1 MSDASVSATAT
12 RTYRSELRAEQARQ
26 TRRRILEAAAAEFSR
41 NGYQATTIAAIARAA
56 RVSTE
61 TVKSAGTKAD
71 LLIRAFEITFAGVEG
86 RSTLT
91 DTERVLDMLALPDAE
106 FIAATVDF
114 VAMSN
119 AASSRLWTVLLAAS
133 FSDDV
138 VAEALATMLDNRHR
152 DFLALAEELRR
163 RRFGKPDLDVER
175 AGAELSFLLSPEGHQ
190 QLVAQSGWS
199 NEQYRAW
206 LTAALLRVAR
216 DDADAHELRRSPE

>member
-1 MSDASVSATAT
+1 MSDASASATAT
-12 RTYRSELRAEQARQ
+12 RTYRSELRAEQAQQ
-26 TRRRILEAAAAEFSR
+26 TRRRILEAAAAQFSQ
-41 NGYQATTIAAIARAA
+41 NGYQATTLAAIARAA

-91 DTERVLDMLALPDAE
+91 DTERVLDMLALPDDD
-106 FIAATVDF
+106 FIAATVEF
-114 VAMSN
+114 VAASN

-138 VAEALATMLDNRHR
+138 VAQALATMLDNRHR

-163 RRFGKPDLDVER
+163 RPFGDPDLDVER
-175 AGAELSFLLSPEGHQ
+175 AGAELSFLLSPEAHQ

-199 NEQYRAW
+199 DEQYRAW
-206 LTAALLRVAR
+206 LAAALRRVAR
-216 DDADAHELRRSPE
+216 GDGDAG